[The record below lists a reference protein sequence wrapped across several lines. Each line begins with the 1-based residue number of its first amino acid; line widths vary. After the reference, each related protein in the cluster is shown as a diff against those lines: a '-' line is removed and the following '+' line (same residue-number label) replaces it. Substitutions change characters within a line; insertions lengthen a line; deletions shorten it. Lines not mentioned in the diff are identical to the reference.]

1 MSLDFQQVRQQVIE
15 MGEKAPIRE
24 QYMRDLRHKALDT
37 LENCADEL
45 APLRAKVEAA
55 VSQNPNLR
63 CAVPRDEPLDTRTPL
78 PPLPETVTLLAADG
92 SQINPDRHGAVD
104 YCLVNVGA
112 IQMRRGSPE
121 SPSTTIR
128 SHLLYD
134 EQMYTSAGRI
144 TERMV
149 ALRRDLRER
158 LLLAELAAGAQPPI
172 ITLTDGPLELW
183 VGRESES
190 EAKEYQKYFKE
201 YLRALRELKAADA
214 SVAGYIDKPR
224 GDLLVRLLEI
234 ASLPD
239 DELEKAGREYR
250 PLRGIT
256 DADLFREILPPG
268 ERSAVFGIQSRNAG
282 KYEAELALQFFYLNV
297 GRDEDH
303 PYPVRVEI
311 PAWVADNLQM
321 LDDLH
326 AVLVHQCQILGTRAY
341 PYLLHR
347 SHEIALVT
355 LDEKTQVE
363 SMIALELRRRGGAV
377 SQISQKQAAKDA
389 GGRQRYGR

>member
-15 MGEKAPIRE
+15 MGEKAPLRA
-24 QYMRDLRHKALDT
+24 QYLRALRQKALDT
-37 LENCADEL
+37 LENRADEL

-55 VSQNPNLR
+55 VGQNPNLR
-63 CAVPRDEPLDTRTPL
+63 CAVPRDEPLDTRTPM
-78 PPLPETVTLLAADG
+78 PPLPEAITLLAADG
-92 SQINPDRHGAVD
+92 SQINPDRHASVD

-134 EQMYTSAGRI
+134 EQMYTPAGRI
-144 TERMV
+144 TEGMV
-149 ALRRDLRER
+149 ALRRDLHER

-183 VGRESES
+183 VGRESEP
-190 EAKEYQKYFKE
+190 EAKEYRKYFE
-201 YLRALRELKAADA
+201 DYLRALRDLKAAGA

-234 ASLPD
+234 ASLPA
-239 DELEKAGREYR
+239 DELEKTGREHR
-250 PLRGIT
+250 PLRGVT
-256 DADLFREILPPG
+256 DADLFRAILPPRA
-268 ERSAVFGIQSRNAG
+268 RSAVFGIQSRNAG

-297 GRDEDH
+297 GRDANH
-303 PYPVRVEI
+303 PYPVRVEV
-311 PAWVADNLQM
+311 PAWVADNPKM

-347 SHEIALVT
+347 SHEIAVVT
-355 LDEKTQVE
+355 RDEKEQVE
-363 SMIALELRRRGGAV
+363 NMIALELRRRGGAV
-377 SQISQKQAAKDA
+377 GQESHKQATKDA
-389 GGRQRYGR
+389 GRRQRMKP